1 MRPKVLVLT
10 KLFWPEGGGAELATY
25 LIVKEVLSK
34 DFDIVIVSGTRSP
47 KSDVLRAVDY
57 VHWSA
62 LESKYKPLE
71 WLRLLASPQWLRE
84 LVEKADVIYIPSHT
98 LIPMV
103 IVAKLVKPS
112 VKVVL
117 HLHNYQALAYTS
129 IVLVGR
135 EPDAA
140 TDAIVEYR
148 EHGSLMRALLA
159 GLGHYANHINR
170 LAVMFAD
177 KIICVSQRQ
186 YEVLLRYLPELREK
200 AVVVCNPPPPLP
212 NIDKKVGR
220 EPILIY
226 PGGESYVKGFHIAV
240 GALVRVLKRHN
251 CKAYVISGHEAL
263 SREGLQ
269 LESLRKGL
277 GDKLTILGKMPHE
290 EYLKLHESAWG
301 LLFPSVCEEPLPYAV
316 VESMLMGTMPV
327 AARVGGVPEI
337 VGGSPAEEYLFTP
350 GDVDELVNKIES
362 VLAMTDK
369 QIVDIG
375 FALREAV
382 LKKFNHEIMKRKL
395 IKVFSSRQYLL
406 T

>member
-1 MRPKVLVLT
+1 MRPKVFVLT

-34 DFDIVIVSGTRSP
+34 SFDVVIASGTRRP

-62 LESKYKPLE
+62 LESKYKPVE
-71 WLRLLASPQWLRE
+71 WLRLLANTRRFTK
-84 LVEKADVIYIPSHT
+84 LVERADVVYIPSHT
-98 LIPMV
+98 LIPMAMA
-103 IVAKLVKPS
+103 AKLVKPN
-112 VKVVL
+112 VKVAL

-129 IVLVGR
+129 IVLAGR
-135 EPDAA
+135 EPNVT

-148 EHGSLMRALLA
+148 EHRSLLRALLA

-186 YEVLLRYLPELREK
+186 YEILLKYLPELREK
-200 AVVVCNPPPPLP
+200 AVVVYNPPPPLP
-212 NIDKKVGR
+212 IIDKKVSR

-226 PGGESYVKGFHIAV
+226 PGGGSYVKGFHMAI

-251 CKAYVISGHEAL
+251 CKAYVISGREVP
-263 SREGLQ
+263 SR
-269 LESLRKGL
+269 ESLRLRSLRKRL
-277 GDKLTILGKMPHE
+277 GDKLTILSKMPHE

-301 LLFPSVCEEPLPYAV
+301 LLFPSVCEEPLPYTV

-337 VGGSPAEEYLFTP
+337 VEGSPAEEYLFTS
-350 GDVDELVNKIES
+350 GDVDELADKIE
-362 VLAMTDK
+362 VLLSLSKESIVNVGMKLRGHVLRLFDEEKIEDK
-369 QIVDIG
+369 IVD
-375 FALREAV
+375 L
-382 LKKFNHEIMKRKL
+382 
-395 IKVFSSRQYLL
+395 FSSLMN
-406 T
+406 